1 MYKLNFIP
9 SPGATPLPIYH
20 PNGANEIDKLIII
33 DPAAH
38 LEVNTAGSMHFDL
51 NKDHPYI
58 GNITIMKGILELLD
72 GSVPIFRGRVTRDS
86 QSFYLRHQL
95 SAEGM
100 LACLNDSIVEPFNFP
115 EDWANDPAY
124 RTAAASGN
132 VVQFFLKWLLDSH
145 NAQVGP
151 EQQIK
156 LGTVTV
162 TDSNNYITRSS
173 EKYEKTWATCKD
185 KLFGSSLG
193 GYFLMRYE
201 TDGNYLDYVEDFP
214 LTNVQHVAFAE
225 NLLDLTADRDGTDLY
240 TAILPVGKDGL
251 TIAQLPDE
259 SIDSDLMKSG
269 AIIYSRSMEQEQ
281 GGRITK
287 VVEFGDVTAA
297 GNLRSKAA
305 AVLAGVAMPETIS
318 CRACDL
324 HGIDGEVPSFRVGRY
339 TEVYSQPHGYS
350 STYPLMALDIDILNP
365 GNTPIVLNRQQM
377 SLTRTLTAGVIKPK
391 DGRDGR
397 DGRDGLP
404 GKDGVDGKDGAPG
417 KDGVDGRDGSD
428 GTGISAI
435 TSEYRL
441 STSDSELTGG
451 AWVTTV
457 PTITDGTFLWTRD
470 NITYTDG
477 SSSYTAAWCL
487 TKGVRESAAG
497 DISEA
502 VEIGKQ
508 NAAAI
513 VEDSQSVLLEAMSKY
528 SEQSSFEEFKRDMD
542 AKLQVLD
549 EGIEARVSRTEI
561 SEITTAQGDVQ
572 RRVDTIEK
580 YIKFDVDDGVTI
592 GQEGSNIKQV
602 LDNDSQKIIVNGQVV
617 QELNAADG
625 ARYTSAKIEKHLRL
639 GNLIIYVEPDG
650 SIAGRRA
657 N

>member
-9 SPGATPLPIYH
+9 SPSATPLPIYH

-51 NKDHPYI
+51 NPDHPYI
-58 GNITIMKGILELLD
+58 GNITIMKGVLELLD
-72 GSVPIFRGRVTRDS
+72 GSVPIFRCRVIRDS

-100 LACLNDSIVEPFNFP
+100 LACLNDSVVPPFNFP
-115 EDWANDPAY
+115 DDWEDDAGY
-124 RTAAASGN
+124 QAAAAGGN
-132 VVQFFLKWLLDSH
+132 VVQFFLKWLLDNH
-145 NAQVGP
+145 NESVGA

-156 LGTVTV
+156 LGSVTV
-162 TDSNNYITRSS
+162 TDPNNCITRSS
-173 EKYEKTWATCKD
+173 EKYENTWATCKD

-214 LTNVQHVAFAE
+214 LTNVQQVAFAE
-225 NLLDLTADRDGTDLY
+225 NLLDLTAERTGMDLY
-240 TAILPVGKDGL
+240 TALLPVGKDGL
-251 TIAQLPDE
+251 TIEELPDE
-259 SIDSDLMKSG
+259 SIDSDLVKSG

-287 VVEFGDVTAA
+287 VVEFGDVTEA
-297 GNLRSKAA
+297 GNLRNKAA

-339 TEVYSQPHGYS
+339 TEVYSRPHGYS
-350 STYPLMALDIDILNP
+350 STYPLMALDLDILNP

-377 SLTRTLTAGVIKPK
+377 SLTRTITAGALKPK

-397 DGRDGLP
+397 DGKDGQPGKDGLP
-404 GKDGVDGKDGAPG
+404 GKDGDT
-417 KDGVDGRDGSD
+417 
-428 GTGISAI
+428 GTGISSV
-435 TSEYRL
+435 TPEYYL
-441 STSDSELTGG
+441 STSDSELIGG
-451 AWVTTV
+451 TWQPSV
-457 PTITDGTFLWTRD
+457 PQITDGTFLWTRD
-470 NITYTDG
+470 RVTYTDG
-477 SSSYTAAWCL
+477 TTSYTDAWCL
-487 TKGVRESAAG
+487 SKGVNESVSPR
-497 DISEA
+497 ITEA
-502 VEIGKQ
+502 VEISKQ
-508 NAAAI
+508 AAAAI
-513 VEDSQSVLLEAMSKY
+513 VEDSQSVMIEAMSKY
-528 SEQSSFEEFKRDMD
+528 AEKSTFEQYQLDMNS
-542 AKLQVLD
+542 KLEVLD
-549 EGIEARVSRTEI
+549 AGIEARVSRTEI

-580 YIKFDVDDGVTI
+580 FIKFDANDGVTI

-602 LDNDSQKIIVNGQVV
+602 LDNDSQKIVVNGQVV
-617 QELNAADG
+617 QELNATNG
-625 ARYTSAKIEKHLRL
+625 AQYTSVTIKDRLRL
-639 GNLIIYVEPDG
+639 GNLMIYVYPDG
-650 SIAGRRA
+650 SIAERRA